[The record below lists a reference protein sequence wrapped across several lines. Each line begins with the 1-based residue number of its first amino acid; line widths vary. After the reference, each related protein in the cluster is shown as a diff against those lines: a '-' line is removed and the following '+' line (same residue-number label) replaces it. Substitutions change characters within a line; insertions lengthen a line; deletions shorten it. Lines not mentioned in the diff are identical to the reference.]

1 MNNILQIVFVVV
13 VSILIYIFY
22 REDNRHYLRNL
33 FYSHGHNK
41 ENYMNQRLQP
51 IKQLT
56 KVNSENLKT
65 CVDKVRS
72 KIAENVNRM
81 GNTSNLHM
89 FNLDEIKNIKDK
101 KNLNRSQK
109 IAALNCSYWDLDN
122 DAINKLAVPQSGE
135 LFIA

>member
-1 MNNILQIVFVVV
+1 MNNILQIVFVIV
-13 VSILIYIFY
+13 VSIFIYMFY

-33 FYSHGHNK
+33 LHSHGHNK
-41 ENYMNQRLQP
+41 ENFMNQRLQP

-56 KVNSENLKT
+56 KVDSENLKT
-65 CVDKVRS
+65 CVDKVRD
-72 KIAENVNRM
+72 KLAENVNRM
-81 GNTSNLHM
+81 NTDSNLHM

-122 DAINKLAVPQSGE
+122 DAINKLAVPQNGE

>member
-1 MNNILQIVFVVV
+1 MNNILQIVFAVV
-13 VSILIYIFY
+13 VSIFIYMFY
-22 REDNRHYLRNL
+22 KEDNGHYLRNL

-41 ENYMNQRLQP
+41 ENFINQRLQP

-56 KVNSENLKT
+56 KVDSENLQT
-65 CVDKVRS
+65 CVDKVRD
-72 KIAENVNRM
+72 KLAENVNRVE
-81 GNTSNLHM
+81 NTSNLHM

-109 IAALNCSYWDLDN
+109 IATLNCSYWDLDN
-122 DAINKLAVPQSGE
+122 DAINKLAVPQNGE